1 MYSPRIREDL
11 IPYLYRL
18 RKERGIPMTRLVN
31 EIIEDYL
38 QTQTKT
44 KGDSNV
50 NTLNEH
56 TRLRTGQLRNA
67 G

>member
-1 MYSPRIREDL
+1 MYSLRIREEL

-38 QTQTKT
+38 RTQVEQKSL
-44 KGDSNV
+44 KN
-50 NTLNEH
+50 
-56 TRLRTGQLRNA
+56 Q
-67 G
+67 